1 MWLFYYFN
9 FETNYDVLKSKGSCI
24 LLNKNIDFKKNKTKS
39 KLENPTYSLRE
50 EKTFCFSSYKNRKL
64 KVKLWWEGI
73 FCTVYFARKRS
84 FTIFVLSQCIVY
96 WIHLQN
102 IHTFTYQKTLFH
114 TLLLL
119 VLKIAESLHIIVSL
133 IELMKTFKQLQSN
146 WIENNH
152 SRLIYVLHIFHAV
165 YIMEPW

>member
-73 FCTVYFARKRS
+73 FCTVYFVRKRS
-84 FTIFVLSQCIVY
+84 FTIFVLSQCILY

-114 TLLLL
+114 TLFSLFLKLLE
-119 VLKIAESLHIIVSL
+119 AFIVSWKSNSVKCCFL
-133 IELMKTFKQLQSN
+133 MSHCYQKYFVLSLFELLFLLDNLWS
-146 WIENNH
+146 
-152 SRLIYVLHIFHAV
+152 
-165 YIMEPW
+165 